1 MAKSIAVSTDDVT
14 YYTLPGNTGEFNKE
28 AAGINDTIFGQ
39 DFQSSE
45 VGLINWNMSAQAFY
59 KGFAGY
65 IADVKKAGTATNLVA
80 QGMSLVSGKTY
91 KVSDATKNILNPSA
105 TFTVLDGVT
114 NVNAQ
119 VESFNY
125 LFGQLTFKS
134 SYTPVGA
141 ITIAATGG
149 YYPVT
154 TLGKANAFTLTQ
166 SSDTID
172 STDFA
177 TAQGNGG
184 HRTFVQGLKTVSLEL
199 TGFYDVTNE
208 FRENLTERDLLIIEI
223 NPDGNSKSVA
233 RGFFKIMSE
242 GQSGE
247 VGALEEESTTFELQ
261 VPSSDYLPFSW
272 QFASDTTLHQSIRT
286 CLNAWLTGD
295 EIYVRYLHDGTNGVK
310 GTCIVNETSLSSGL
324 ENMNEYTMSFQGS
337 GATTEVGDG

>member
-1 MAKSIAVSTDDVT
+1 MAKSIAVSTDDST

-80 QGMSLVSGKTY
+80 QGMTLVSGKTY
-91 KVSDATKNILNPSA
+91 KVSDATKNILNPDA

-114 NVNAQ
+114 DVTDE
-119 VESFNY
+119 VVSWNY
-125 LFGQLTFKS
+125 LFGQLTFDS
-134 SYTPVGA
+134 GFTPAGA

-149 YYPVT
+149 YYPVV

-177 TAQGNGG
+177 TAQANDG
-184 HRTFVQGLKTVSLEL
+184 HRTFQQGLKTVSLEL
-199 TGFYDVTNE
+199 TGFYDVAND
-208 FRENLTERDLLIIEI
+208 FRANLTDRDLLIIEI

-261 VPSSDYLPFSW
+261 VPDSDYLPFSW
-272 QFASDTTLHQSIRT
+272 QFASDTTLHQSIRI
-286 CLNAWLTGD
+286 CLDAWLTGD
-295 EIYVRYLHDGTNGVK
+295 EIYVKYLHDGTNGVK

-324 ENMNEYTMSFQGS
+324 ENMNEFTIQFQGS